1 MENIENAIIKNE
13 FDHSYMLL
21 MTDRQIETS
30 YPLRMITQNRIPGF
44 LACKIRLE
52 EENVYCSYDV
62 TSKKSLDRE
71 FANRKMTFQDLQ
83 EFLYGISRIMK
94 SADEFLLPYE
104 GFFLKPQYIYR
115 DLETEELYCMYFPAL
130 LYQNNQDNVSVGK
143 YRELADFLLD
153 KTDHKDEHAVNTAYQ
168 FYKMSKEVFFSFE
181 AFISFM
187 EREELL
193 LQAEKKRI
201 ENKKNEEKIY
211 ANTFDAISE
220 YDNKKLITHETEK
233 IKKTGNRVML
243 PAAIVL
249 FVIGIIIT
257 GSCFFMRGLRFSV
270 LYIFILGISLIG
282 IAVTLLIRYLYFL
295 RYSQEMNFPEE
306 PIQPVTVEEYFDDI
320 LDSETVYFDEE
331 AVYCLKWKEKHFSKE
346 FYLSDFPVTVGKLKD
361 SVQLC
366 IEDESVSRL
375 HARFKEQG
383 KRIILQDLDSTNGT
397 KVNGKALM
405 AGEEIIIKR
414 NDEIQFGK
422 IVVNVV

>member
-1 MENIENAIIKNE
+1 MDYAVLK
-13 FDHSYMLL
+13 
-21 MTDRQIETS
+21 
-30 YPLRMITQNRIPGF
+30 
-44 LACKIRLE
+44 KI
-52 EENVYCSYDV
+52 
-62 TSKKSLDRE
+62 
-71 FANRKMTFQDLQ
+71 A
-83 EFLYGISRIMK
+83 
-94 SADEFLLPYE
+94 
-104 GFFLKPQYIYR
+104 
-115 DLETEELYCMYFPAL
+115 
-130 LYQNNQDNVSVGK
+130 
-143 YRELADFLLD
+143 
-153 KTDHKDEHAVNTAYQ
+153 
-168 FYKMSKEVFFSFE
+168 
-181 AFISFM
+181 
-187 EREELL
+187 
-193 LQAEKKRI
+193 
-201 ENKKNEEKIY
+201 
-211 ANTFDAISE
+211 E

-295 RYSQEMNFPEE
+295 RSSQEMNFPEE